1 VTWCDGPHG
10 CWAVRRSLLHG
21 DIGPEWIKTFEI
33 MANLSRDGV
42 LAPGS
47 GAMGI
52 DAAYQL
58 FNQGRAAMLYTGS
71 WSLPALTSGMRAGG
85 AVDLHV
91 TGLPLVENA
100 PKAQPLIAF
109 NAYAVAAAS
118 KHGDAVMKWL
128 SYTAD
133 PAVEAHL
140 TEELQAFSPMPASNS
155 GITDPVAREIA
166 PWFKGGIA
174 PLNWFWEPEITTEI
188 ENQVQALVKGEAQP
202 KAAADAV
209 QAKADQLRR
218 EGRSYFN

>member
-1 VTWCDGPHG
+1 
-10 CWAVRRSLLHG
+10 
-21 DIGPEWIKTFEI
+21 
-33 MANLSRDGV
+33 M
-42 LAPGS
+42 
-47 GAMGI
+47 
-52 DAAYQL
+52 
-58 FNQGRAAMLYTGS
+58 
-71 WSLPALTSGMRAGG
+71 
-85 AVDLHV
+85 DLHV

-100 PKAQPLIAF
+100 RKAQPFIAF
-109 NAYAVAAAS
+109 NSYAIAAGS
-118 KHGDAVMKWL
+118 KNKDALVKWL

-133 PAVEAHL
+133 PAVDAHL

-166 PWFKGGIA
+166 PWFKDGIA

-218 EGRSYFN
+218 EGRSYFK